1 MGRVAKIAAFIASGS
16 GWQCAVNFAAY
27 ACENS
32 PMKRF
37 DPTELSIPELHGYL
51 VGAIGPR
58 PVAFASTMDAEGR
71 PNLSPFSFF
80 NVFGANPPLLIFSP
94 ARRGRDN
101 TTKHSYHNVKDV
113 PEVVI
118 NVVTYSM
125 VHQTSLAST
134 EYPEGVN
141 EFEKAGFTALR
152 SEKVRPFRVKESPV
166 QFECKVNQVIET
178 GTGGGAGNLVIC
190 EVVMIHVDENLLDER
205 GKIDQRRIDL
215 VGRMGGNFYCRAHG
229 DALFELAQPTT
240 QLGVGVDSLPQEARH
255 SAVLTGSD
263 LGKLG
268 AVLSIP
274 DETAVNEYKLTELSD
289 TFISLQDRPI
299 ELLAALH
306 RQAHELIGKGLVDE
320 AWRTI
325 LAYNAR

>member
-1 MGRVAKIAAFIASGS
+1 
-16 GWQCAVNFAAY
+16 
-27 ACENS
+27 
-32 PMKRF
+32 MKSLG
-37 DPTELSIPELHGYL
+37 PANLAIPELHSYL

-58 PVAFASTMDAEGR
+58 PVAFASTVDADGR

-101 TTKHSYHNVKDV
+101 TTKHSYHNVKAV

-134 EYPEGVN
+134 EFAEGVN
-141 EFEKAGFTALR
+141 EFVKSGFTPIA

-166 QFECKVNQVIET
+166 QFECVVKQVIET

-190 EVVMIHVDENLLDER
+190 EVVMIHVNEHVLDANGR
-205 GKIDQRRIDL
+205 IDQRKIDL
-215 VGRMGGNFYCRAHG
+215 VGRMGGHFYARAHG
-229 DALFELAQPTT
+229 DALFELAQPNTNI
-240 QLGVGVDSLPQEARH
+240 GVGVDNLPPEARNSH
-255 SAVLTGSD
+255 ILTGND

-268 AVLSIP
+268 VVSSIP

-289 TFISLQDRPI
+289 IFIAHKDQPSTLLNALHQHAHDLLAQDR
-299 ELLAALH
+299 
-306 RQAHELIGKGLVDE
+306 VDE
-320 AWRTI
+320 AWKTL

>member
-1 MGRVAKIAAFIASGS
+1 
-16 GWQCAVNFAAY
+16 
-27 ACENS
+27 
-32 PMKRF
+32 MKSL
-37 DPTELSIPELHGYL
+37 DPAQLSVPELHGYL

-58 PVAFASTMDAEGR
+58 PVAFASTIDADGR

-101 TTKHSYHNVKDV
+101 TTKHSYHNVKAV

-118 NVVTYSM
+118 NVVTYAM

-141 EFEKAGFTALR
+141 EFEKAGFTPIA
-152 SEKVRPFRVKESPV
+152 SERVRPYRVKESPV
-166 QFECKVNQVIET
+166 QFECVVKQVIET
-178 GTGGGAGNLVIC
+178 GTGGGAGNLVLC
-190 EVVMIHVDENLLDER
+190 EVVMIHVNEAVLDDK
-205 GKIDQRRIDL
+205 GKIDQRKIDL
-215 VGRMGGNFYCRAHG
+215 VGRMGGHFYARAHG

-240 QLGVGVDSLPQEARH
+240 QLGVGVDSLPPEARN
-255 SAVLTGSD
+255 SPILTGSD

-268 AVLSIP
+268 TLLTIP
-274 DETAVNEYKLTELSD
+274 DETLVNEYKLTELSD
-289 TFISLQDRPI
+289 IFIAHKDQPSTLLTALHQHAQH
-299 ELLAALH
+299 LLAQE
-306 RQAHELIGKGLVDE
+306 RVDE
-320 AWRTI
+320 AWKTL

>member
-1 MGRVAKIAAFIASGS
+1 
-16 GWQCAVNFAAY
+16 
-27 ACENS
+27 
-32 PMKRF
+32 MKSL
-37 DPTELSIPELHGYL
+37 DPANLAIPELHSYL

-58 PVAFASTMDAEGR
+58 PVAFASTVDADGR

-101 TTKHSYHNVKDV
+101 TTKHSYHNVKAV

-134 EYPEGVN
+134 EFAEGVN
-141 EFEKAGFTALR
+141 EFVKSGFTPIA

-166 QFECKVNQVIET
+166 QFECVVKQVIET

-190 EVVMIHVDENLLDER
+190 EVVMIHVNEHVLDANGR
-205 GKIDQRRIDL
+205 IDQRKIDL
-215 VGRMGGNFYCRAHG
+215 VGRMGGHFYARAHG
-229 DALFELAQPTT
+229 DALFELAQPNTNI
-240 QLGVGVDSLPQEARH
+240 GVGVDNLPPEARNSH
-255 SAVLTGSD
+255 ILTGND

-268 AVLSIP
+268 VVSSIP

-289 TFISLQDRPI
+289 IFIAHKDQPSTLLNALHQHAHDLLAQDR
-299 ELLAALH
+299 
-306 RQAHELIGKGLVDE
+306 VDE
-320 AWRTI
+320 AWKTL

>member
-1 MGRVAKIAAFIASGS
+1 
-16 GWQCAVNFAAY
+16 
-27 ACENS
+27 
-32 PMKRF
+32 MKSF
-37 DPTELSIPELHGYL
+37 DPAQLTVPELHGYL

-58 PVAFASTMDAEGR
+58 PVAFASTIDADGR

-101 TTKHSYHNVKDV
+101 TTKHSYHNVKAV

-118 NVVTYSM
+118 NVVTYAM

-141 EFEKAGFTALR
+141 EFEKAGFTPIA
-152 SEKVRPFRVKESPV
+152 SDKVKPFRVKESPV
-166 QFECKVNQVIET
+166 QFECVVKQVIET
-178 GTGGGAGNLVIC
+178 GTGGGAGNLVLC
-190 EVVMIHVDENLLDER
+190 EVVMIHVNEAVLDDK

-215 VGRMGGNFYCRAHG
+215 VGRMGGHFYARAHG

-240 QLGVGVDSLPQEARH
+240 QLGVGVDSLPPEART
-255 SAVLTGSD
+255 SPVLTGSD

-268 AVLSIP
+268 ALLTVP

-289 TFISLQDRPI
+289 IFIAHKDQPSTLLIALHQHAREMLAQDR
-299 ELLAALH
+299 
-306 RQAHELIGKGLVDE
+306 VDE
-320 AWRTI
+320 AWKTL
-325 LAYNAR
+325 LAFNAR